1 MSALLKYIKEI
12 QREVTEVGRHYPLF
26 CFLLV
31 SMATATLL
39 LNRYLH
45 ILMLFWSFLAGLV
58 TFYCSLGPESLLPN
72 VLFTIKSRTK
82 QEQEQELFPLGH
94 CCAVCGKV
102 KCKRHRPTLL
112 LENFQ
117 PWLDLKLHSKVDAS
131 IAEIFELVL
140 ENFVYPWYRDIT
152 DDEACVDELRTT
164 FRFLASV
171 LVRRAQKV
179 DIPAVVADKV
189 LKAAMK
195 HIEIIAKAEAKVK
208 EVESLQQAALEE
220 YGSSLHV
227 ALRSRMDELQYL
239 RKLTEALFPYLM
251 PPKATDCR
259 SLALLLREVMA
270 GSVFLPTMD
279 FIADPDTVNHMV
291 LIFVDDT
298 PPEEATEPLSA
309 LVPFLQKYA
318 DVTNKKSSVLQL
330 ELKQIRNQQD
340 LLFRFMN
347 FLKQEG
353 AVHVLQFCLAAEEF
367 NDKILSP
374 ELSDSE
380 LQRLHAEVLHIY
392 QTYCLDES
400 VDKISFDPFIV
411 EEIRNIAEGPY
422 GDVVK
427 LQTMRCLFE
436 AYEHVLSLL
445 ENVFTPMFCHSDEYF
460 RYLLRGAESLNKNSK
475 INRNTIKRGETLS
488 ISRIGSKIKG
498 VFRST
503 TMEGAILPPSTMA
516 DMEDD
521 VVEEATVVVED
532 DSPAEPVSAAG
543 SLRNLS
549 AWSII
554 IPYVDIC
561 EDEVKREK
569 TPVFC
574 IDVERNDR
582 KEVGHDPEHWSV
594 YRRYLEFYVLES
606 KLTEFHGTFAD
617 AQLPSKRIIGPKN
630 YEFLVSKRKEF
641 EEYLQNLLQHPE
653 LSNSQL
659 LADFLS
665 PHSVESQFLDKML
678 PDVNLGK
685 IFKSVPGK
693 LMKERGQNLEPFI
706 QSFFNSCESP
716 KPKPSRPELII
727 LSPTAENNKKCSLS
741 SQLYN
746 TLFKNNANL
755 PGSPHLGRD
764 QEEKNQEEKNQ
775 EEKNQEEKNQEE
787 KNQEELPPVQG
798 MYDYLMYV
806 GRVVF
811 HMSDCLHHVL
821 AAGRILF
828 KNTLEVYT
836 DQCLQTKLE
845 QILQEHRLVSLITL
859 LRDAIFCENSEKR
872 SAEEKEARAKKTFEE
887 MMKYLPVR
895 LSPSSADS
903 GQLFLCVF
911 QTLWRSSSVRRP
923 NTTGSDSCSMGYNSR
938 CSTNRLFVAAGG
950 AHSDS

>member
-1 MSALLKYIKEI
+1 
-12 QREVTEVGRHYPLF
+12 
-26 CFLLV
+26 
-31 SMATATLL
+31 MADVHW
-39 LNRYLH
+39 N
-45 ILMLFWSFLAGLV
+45 
-58 TFYCSLGPESLLPN
+58 
-72 VLFTIKSRTK
+72 K
-82 QEQEQELFPLGH
+82 EQEF
-94 CCAVCGKV
+94 C
-102 KCKRHRPTLL
+102 
-112 LENFQ
+112 
-117 PWLDLKLHSKVDAS
+117 
-131 IAEIFELVL
+131 IFTSLV
-140 ENFVYPWYRDIT
+140 FS
-152 DDEACVDELRTT
+152 
-164 FRFLASV
+164 RF
-171 LVRRAQKV
+171 
-179 DIPAVVADKV
+179 
-189 LKAAMK
+189 
-195 HIEIIAKAEAKVK
+195 
-208 EVESLQQAALEE
+208 
-220 YGSSLHV
+220 
-227 ALRSRMDELQYL
+227 
-239 RKLTEALFPYLM
+239 
-251 PPKATDCR
+251 
-259 SLALLLREVMA
+259 
-270 GSVFLPTMD
+270 
-279 FIADPDTVNHMV
+279 
-291 LIFVDDT
+291 
-298 PPEEATEPLSA
+298 
-309 LVPFLQKYA
+309 
-318 DVTNKKSSVLQL
+318 
-330 ELKQIRNQQD
+330 
-340 LLFRFMN
+340 
-347 FLKQEG
+347 
-353 AVHVLQFCLAAEEF
+353 FC
-367 NDKILSP
+367 S
-374 ELSDSE
+374 
-380 LQRLHAEVLHIY
+380 
-392 QTYCLDES
+392 C
-400 VDKISFDPFIV
+400 
-411 EEIRNIAEGPY
+411 
-422 GDVVK
+422 
-427 LQTMRCLFE
+427 CLF
-436 AYEHVLSLL
+436 
-445 ENVFTPMFCHSDEYF
+445 
-460 RYLLRGAESLNKNSK
+460 
-475 INRNTIKRGETLS
+475 

-727 LSPTAENNKKCSLS
+727 LSPTAENNKK
-741 SQLYN
+741 LYN
-746 TLFKNNANL
+746 TLFKNN
-755 PGSPHLGRD
+755 
-764 QEEKNQEEKNQ
+764 
-775 EEKNQEEKNQEE
+775 KNQEE

-887 MMKYLPVR
+887 MMKYLPDFVEKFVGEEAKYNGIR
-895 LSPSSADS
+895 L
-903 GQLFLCVF
+903 LFDGLQQPLLNKQMTYVLLDITVQELF
-911 QTLWRSSSVRRP
+911 P
-923 NTTGSDSCSMGYNSR
+923 EI
-938 CSTNRLFVAAGG
+938 STVKNKSQ
-950 AHSDS
+950 H